1 MDKSIV
7 TELAATVAAL
17 HAAGETGFW
26 VLVVILLVFIGIG
39 IAALSYQRII
49 IKKFQTTSKTTEE
62 LLNGLNVNIKL
73 IETNIRSVETNMRER
88 ELGIKERD
96 EFRNVLT
103 QQFSTVKVAN
113 DDMRA
118 ELSRLRDQQKGL
130 KDSINN
136 SITEGLQD
144 IRDRLSQTSI
154 KEIIAQVPDTF
165 REELA
170 VEFETTLRRSVERLA
185 EQLKDQSKLEN
196 ILDRLWKEAG
206 SRLSSD
212 EFAQRIAA
220 NVQAKLQTISGSL
233 PGNPLRIGKIF

>member
-1 MDKSIV
+1 MDKSV
-7 TELAATVAAL
+7 VNELAATVAAL
-17 HAAGETGFW
+17 RAAGETGFW
-26 VLVVILLVFIGIG
+26 VLVVVLLVFIGIG
-39 IAALSYQRII
+39 IAALIYQRII
-49 IKKFQTTSKTTEE
+49 INKFQTAAKTTEE
-62 LLNGLNVNIKL
+62 LISGLNTNIKV
-73 IETNIRSVETNMRER
+73 IEANIKSVETSMKER

-118 ELSRLRDQQKGL
+118 ELNRLRDQQKGL

-136 SITEGLQD
+136 TITEGLQD

-154 KEIIAQVPDTF
+154 KEIIAQVPDSF

-170 VEFETTLRRSVERLA
+170 VEFEATLRRSAERLA
-185 EQLKDQSKLEN
+185 EQLNDFNKLEN
-196 ILDRLWKEAG
+196 LLERLWKEAG
-206 SRLSSD
+206 ARLNSD

-220 NVQAKLQTISGSL
+220 HVQAKLQTIGSSL
-233 PGNPLRIGKIF
+233 PVNPFGRLF